1 MDPLEDKSLASLPQ
15 PKTDDLERIAVLDG
29 LRALAITLVFIFH
42 FSQASFDPN
51 IANRD
56 FSLARYAFDG
66 WVGVNLFFVISGFLI
81 IRQLSRVDNQ
91 RILHAGSI
99 LYFFRKRLFRI
110 VPAYYSILTALY
122 ISDFLNL
129 SSSQISV
136 AVLNQCYIFHLL
148 LVHDI
153 LCTNYYPV
161 FWSVATEAQF
171 YLLAPFIVEFLHRYR
186 SFSRILI
193 LLVLM
198 MLSALYRCYEFLPG
212 HSAAP
217 LSIISSRGAIEGFL
231 AGMLTYFLWIN
242 PSVRARLRLRS
253 WATCFLYSGILLLV
267 LSLGLYPPIGQQ
279 TAPFEAITIPSFL
292 AIGFA
297 LMLLGLLGRGFG
309 YSLFT
314 TRPLK
319 MLALISY
326 GFYLTHLFTIFA
338 VKLFLGRWVHNKIL
352 LPILVFVLGFA
363 LACGTATLLYVTIEN
378 PLRRYG
384 RKGDPSLNPRLA

>member
-1 MDPLEDKSLASLPQ
+1 MSQ
-15 PKTDDLERIAVLDG
+15 PAKDEMERIAVLDG
-29 LRALAITLVFIFH
+29 LRALAIILVFVFH
-42 FSQASFDPN
+42 FSQASLDPAT
-51 IANRD
+51 ANRD

-91 RILHAGSI
+91 KVLNAGSI

-122 ISDFLNL
+122 ISDLLNIAW
-129 SSSQISV
+129 SHISV
-136 AVLNQCYIFHLL
+136 TILNQCYIFHLL

-193 LLVLM
+193 LLFLM
-198 MLSALYRCYEFLPG
+198 MLSALYRCYQFMPG

-231 AGMLTYFLWIN
+231 AGMLSYFLWTS
-242 PSVRARLRLRS
+242 PPVRMRLRQRS
-253 WATCFLYSGILLLV
+253 WATCLLYGGALLLV
-267 LSLGLYPPIGQQ
+267 VSLGLYPPIGQK
-279 TAPFEAITIPSFL
+279 TASFEAITIPTLL
-292 AIGFA
+292 ALGFA
-297 LMLLGLLGRGFG
+297 SMLLGLLGRGVG
-309 YSLFT
+309 YSFFT
-314 TRPLK
+314 IRPLK
-319 MLALISY
+319 MLAVISY
-326 GFYLTHLFTIFA
+326 GFYLTHLFVIFA
-338 VKLFLGRWVHNKIL
+338 VKLFLVQWVSNKIL
-352 LPILVFVLGFA
+352 LPILVFVLGFV
-363 LACGTATLLYVTIEN
+363 LACGTATLLYITIEN
-378 PLRRYG
+378 PLRQYG
-384 RKGDPSLNPRLA
+384 RTRNELQPN